1 MIYPENIGKG
11 DGKELH
17 LRALEQVWIEG
28 KLKMWGRWSGMEKY
42 GSAGNMFNRLLA
54 SQKVTKAA
62 ITQALRQLKKT
73 GCSKEELQRY
83 LLDILEGK
91 QKSSLA
97 FCTDQEAG
105 TIDQV
110 IGTVLLA
117 DPGLKFVIHERY
129 IGKGKSKKSMA
140 ADLHDIR
147 PDWCLRKCETR
158 IAVWLK
164 TAEYMLYLPMSDAFN
179 SNTERFYR

>member
-17 LRALEQVWIEG
+17 LRALEQVWIQG
-28 KLKMWGRWSGMEKY
+28 KLKMWGRWSGLAKH
-42 GSAGNMFNRLLA
+42 GSAGSMFNRLMA
-54 SQKVTKAA
+54 SEKVTKTA
-62 ITQALRQLKKT
+62 IAQALRQLKKT
-73 GCSKEELQRY
+73 GCNKDELQRY
-83 LLDILEGK
+83 LLDIMEGK

-97 FCTDQEAG
+97 FCTDQEAA

-110 IGTVLLA
+110 IGAILL
-117 DPGLKFVIHERY
+117 DHPGLRYVIQQRY
-129 IGKGKSKKSMA
+129 IGHGKSKKAMA

-147 PDWCLRKCETR
+147 PEWCMRTCETR

-164 TAEYMLYLPMSDAFN
+164 TAEYMLYLPMSDAFD
-179 SNTERFYR
+179 SHVERFYR